1 MLETPVRPTNPF
13 AMLAARMALPLST
26 YRTDPVMWVG
36 DRLGEHIWSK
46 QREILESVR
55 DNRRTSVHSCHES
68 GKSFIAARA
77 TAWWIDSHAPGDA
90 FVVTTAPT
98 GAQVR
103 AILWK
108 EINRAHGKAHL
119 AGRTNQTEWF
129 MGSELV
135 AFGRKPSDY
144 DTEAFQGIHAK
155 YVLVIIDEAN
165 GVPKGL
171 WDAAD
176 TLIANETGR
185 LLAIGNPD
193 DPNSYFAKTCQPGS
207 GFNVI
212 HISAFDTPNFTDEVV
227 PPAVA
232 ASLISPLWAEEKRA
246 TWGEDSPLYIS
257 KVLGEFPA
265 FASDAVVPFPWA
277 TACRTAHLGY
287 ERVGDVVEL
296 GLDVGAGGDE
306 TVLRERTGNQAGQ
319 VWKDHSADPANVFN
333 LAMQKIRETH
343 ASAIKVDT
351 IGIGWAVAGWI
362 DETCKT
368 EGIECDVVRVN
379 VAESPQDRER
389 FVNLRDEI
397 WWEVGREWCR
407 EKRWDLSGCDDD
419 VIAQLIAPKYSLQ
432 RGGRIKV
439 EPKEDVRKRLGRSP
453 DDADALLLAFYSPA
467 REVFSAV

>member
-1 MLETPVRPTNPF
+1 VT
-13 AMLAARMALPLST
+13 LAQSPIRAAALAGVLSIQ
-26 YRTDPVMWVG
+26 YAHGGHVWPDPVAWVTR
-36 DRLGEHIWSK
+36 RLGEHLWSK

-55 DNRRTSVHSCHES
+55 DNRRTAVYSCHES
-68 GKSFIAARA
+68 GKSYTAARA
-77 TAWWIDSHAPGDA
+77 VAWWIDSHAPGEA

-108 EINRAHGKAHL
+108 EINRAHDRGHL
-119 AGRTNQTEWF
+119 SGRTNQTEWF
-129 MGSELV
+129 VGNELV

-144 DTEAFQGIHAK
+144 DTEAFQGIHAQ

-212 HISAFDTPNFTDEVV
+212 HISAFDTPNFTGEEV
-227 PPAVA
+227 PDAVA
-232 ASLISPLWAEEKRA
+232 ASLISPMWAAEKA
-246 TWGEDSPLYIS
+246 TGWGEDSPLYIS

-277 TACRTAHLGY
+277 QQCRVEGQA
-287 ERVGDVVEL
+287 RVGDVIEL
-296 GLDVGAGGDE
+296 GMDVGAGGDE
-306 TVLRERTGNQAGQ
+306 TVLRERIGNVAGR
-319 VWKDHSADPANVFN
+319 VWKDHSSDPAVVFN

-343 ASAIKVDT
+343 ATALKIDV
-351 IGIGWAVAGWI
+351 IGIGWAVAGWV
-362 DETCKT
+362 DTTCRD
-368 EGIECDVVRVN
+368 EGIVCDIVRVN

-407 EKRWDLSGCDDD
+407 EGRWDLSGCDDD
-419 VIAQLIAPKYSLQ
+419 VVAQLIAPKYSLQ

-439 EPKEDVRKRLGRSP
+439 EPKDEVRKRLGRSP
-453 DDADALLLAFYSPA
+453 DDADALLLAFYSPP
-467 REVFSAV
+467 REVWAAY